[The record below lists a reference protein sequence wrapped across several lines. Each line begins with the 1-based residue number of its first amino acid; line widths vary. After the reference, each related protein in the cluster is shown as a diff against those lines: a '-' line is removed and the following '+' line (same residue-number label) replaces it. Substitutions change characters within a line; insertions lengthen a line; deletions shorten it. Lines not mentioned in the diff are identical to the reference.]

1 MSNLNAR
8 KIIYDRFFSKFEGKT
23 TKNIGVE
30 LEFPLVNANGG
41 DVDRKIAKKLID
53 YFINKGFSPVLFG
66 DSGEP
71 LFIENAD
78 GDTLSFDNSYNNF
91 EFSMNY
97 GENLVEIADRF
108 YKLLSEVQDFLGKNG
123 HYLVGRGTN
132 PNKKNITP
140 NRVNFSTYKM
150 VADYLTA
157 FPGEHKL
164 SDFPAYLSSVQTHL
178 DASLENLPKAYTT
191 FAMLDFVR
199 AMLFSNSP
207 DFDGKG
213 YICYR
218 DYLWEKSGFSV
229 CPNITGKVDKK
240 FETISDLE
248 DYFIEKGMFNRIRN
262 GKYEVFNPVNIKE
275 YFEDGK
281 YGANA
286 EDIECYLS
294 FKNVEITSR
303 GTLEVRSDCA
313 QSFENAFAP
322 PAFNLGVMEGLDDI
336 YDIITA
342 FFDDNN
348 ITKTNTELRDI
359 VVSGD
364 DVTKIADGENLYM
377 LLCDILTVVEEKL
390 FLRGLGEEKFI
401 DCLWDRVNEI

>member
-1 MSNLNAR
+1 M
-8 KIIYDRFFSKFEGKT
+8 
-23 TKNIGVE
+23 
-30 LEFPLVNANGG
+30 
-41 DVDRKIAKKLID
+41 
-53 YFINKGFSPVLFG
+53 
-66 DSGEP
+66 
-71 LFIENAD
+71 
-78 GDTLSFDNSYNNF
+78 
-91 EFSMNY
+91 
-97 GENLVEIADRF
+97 
-108 YKLLSEVQDFLGKNG
+108 
-123 HYLVGRGTN
+123 
-132 PNKKNITP
+132 
-140 NRVNFSTYKM
+140 
-150 VADYLTA
+150 
-157 FPGEHKL
+157 
-164 SDFPAYLSSVQTHL
+164 
-178 DASLENLPKAYTT
+178 
-191 FAMLDFVR
+191 
-199 AMLFSNSP
+199 
-207 DFDGKG
+207 
-213 YICYR
+213 
-218 DYLWEKSGFSV
+218 
-229 CPNITGKVDKK
+229 
-240 FETISDLE
+240 
-248 DYFIEKGMFNRIRN
+248 
-262 GKYEVFNPVNIKE
+262 FNPVNIKE

-281 YGANA
+281 YGAKA